1 MFQGGLASG
10 HFPPIIRQKFVTC
23 SRIYGVKVSRKDFCR
38 KKHSS
43 EFSLPAS
50 LQAATSLQSE
60 LEQCS
65 AETALKPNPSQSFDV
80 AIIGAGP
87 AGLSLAAEL
96 AQINS
101 SGELASDS
109 SRISVVLVERD
120 FSQRWLPNY
129 GVWLDEIDHLNI
141 EDCLAA
147 VWPKTTAYLPQKITK
162 DRKYARIDRQKL
174 KQRLIEKCSE
184 ENAGVFFLEG
194 IVRQYEPE
202 KKELR
207 ISCSNKH
214 GLVSEVSLT
223 SKIVIDTSG
232 HKQALVKFTEPHNPS
247 YQAAYGIE
255 AIVDAHPFPTD
266 EMVLMDYREPFAEA
280 GESPEQLADYEAIPT
295 FLYAMPMSSS
305 RIFLEETSLTARPAV
320 PFEKLRRRLYS
331 RLKSLGIR
339 VLDVLE
345 EEYCLIPMGG
355 ALPDFSQSLLGFG
368 GTAGLVHPSTGYMMA
383 RTLNM
388 ASELASGIY
397 RRSNTAVS
405 DLWRELIWTD
415 ARLAQRDFFVF
426 GGEVLLSM
434 SLSELREFFVAFFEL
449 RDKMWHDFLS
459 FRQLSGSER
468 LSFGVEVFLRTSNRV
483 RYKLAKKALQ
493 NWPLLIKSIV
503 K

>member
-1 MFQGGLASG
+1 
-10 HFPPIIRQKFVTC
+10 
-23 SRIYGVKVSRKDFCR
+23 
-38 KKHSS
+38 
-43 EFSLPAS
+43 
-50 LQAATSLQSE
+50 
-60 LEQCS
+60 
-65 AETALKPNPSQSFDV
+65 
-80 AIIGAGP
+80 
-87 AGLSLAAEL
+87 
-96 AQINS
+96 
-101 SGELASDS
+101 
-109 SRISVVLVERD
+109 
-120 FSQRWLPNY
+120 
-129 GVWLDEIDHLNI
+129 
-141 EDCLAA
+141 
-147 VWPKTTAYLPQKITK
+147 
-162 DRKYARIDRQKL
+162 
-174 KQRLIEKCSE
+174 
-184 ENAGVFFLEG
+184 
-194 IVRQYEPE
+194 
-202 KKELR
+202 
-207 ISCSNKH
+207 
-214 GLVSEVSLT
+214 
-223 SKIVIDTSG
+223 
-232 HKQALVKFTEPHNPS
+232 
-247 YQAAYGIE
+247 
-255 AIVDAHPFPTD
+255 
-266 EMVLMDYREPFAEA
+266 MVLMDYREPFAEA